1 MDKELNNLHT
11 STINLTGK
19 KFGKLLVLGLDHKKR
34 VNYQNGR
41 QRTTYFWKCKCECGN
56 EVIRSGNSLRGNYTK
71 SCGCYQREKRKETQ
85 NLKRMFNKKTNTKK
99 IDLTGKI
106 FGKLLVLGL
115 DHKKEVRYKNGKKKT
130 YYYWKC
136 ACVCGNEVIRL
147 GESLRSGAT
156 KSCGCYKF
164 YKQMM
169 TNERKKYLK
178 NHDIKKYE
186 KEDGKLAKMKKTL
199 MFNEEELFLR
209 VTKYVDNG
217 YLAIFAYTR
226 DELYGDLT
234 VNLSDFSFDKNK
246 GFVNAITK
254 DLGLEE
260 KLIEEG
266 IIKRVITTVNYNM
279 GKYDFVEFDLEK
291 LKEYDPEG
299 VKQYQEENEEE
310 FE

>member
-1 MDKELNNLHT
+1 ML
-11 STINLTGK
+11 
-19 KFGKLLVLGLDHKKR
+19 
-34 VNYQNGR
+34 
-41 QRTTYFWKCKCECGN
+41 
-56 EVIRSGNSLRGNYTK
+56 
-71 SCGCYQREKRKETQ
+71 
-85 NLKRMFNKKTNTKK
+85 NKKTNTKK
-99 IDLTGKI
+99 IDLTGKV

-147 GESLRSGAT
+147 GESLRNGAT

-178 NHDIKKYE
+178 NHDIKKYGEEFINEEE
-186 KEDGKLAKMKKTL
+186 KMEKIKKPL
-199 MFNEEELFLR
+199 IFNKEELFLQVSQYR
-209 VTKYVDNG
+209 NNG
-217 YLAIFAYTR
+217 NLAILAYTKE
-226 DELYGDLT
+226 DLYGDIT
-234 VNLSDFSFDKNK
+234 INLSGFSVDKGE
-246 GFVNAITK
+246 GFINALTK
-254 DLGLEE
+254 DSGLEK
-260 KLIEEG
+260 KLIKEG
-266 IIKRVITTVNYNM
+266 IIKEVMTTVNYNM